1 MLATGSCIRPA
12 RRMCHYH
19 LDSSVASRQSP
30 ENSMEKTFN
39 VINFGCRATQA
50 DGAAIEQALQ
60 DFHLRKSAAW
70 QRSDVVVINTCTVT
84 NTADVEARQMI
95 RRVHRENPGAKIVV
109 TGCYAQR
116 APEEI
121 ARIEGVTCVVGN
133 SHKEQLAP
141 IVATNYL
148 EDSPFPILGNERTV
162 VEGADVFCSS
172 IFESRQLRV
181 IADASGGGRTRPVL
195 KVQDGCSYRCSYCI
209 IPWVR
214 GDSRSLPSAE
224 VIRQAG
230 LLLDQG
236 FREITL
242 TGIHLGGYGRD
253 ADKQETL
260 ARLAQQLLREERLER
275 LRLSSIEPLE
285 YTNELIDLV
294 AESPKMAKHFH
305 VPLQSGSDRILRL
318 MRRPYLAEY
327 YADLVNRMRRRVP
340 DAAIGADVMVGFP
353 TETDEDHANTVQLL
367 NAAPMTYLHV
377 FPYSHRP
384 GTSSANLQPA
394 IHGKVARQR
403 GKELRNLANLKN
415 LGFRRSFVGKELSV
429 ITLAQC
435 LNENT
440 QALSTNYLKVEISKD
455 AVAANQVL
463 SAGITGLTAE
473 GLRGDIRQCKQI
485 PGSTEADVLVG
496 AR

>member
-1 MLATGSCIRPA
+1 
-12 RRMCHYH
+12 
-19 LDSSVASRQSP
+19 
-30 ENSMEKTFN
+30 MEKTFN

-60 DFHLRKSAAW
+60 DFHLRKSVEW
-70 QRSDVVVINTCTVT
+70 QQSDVVVINTCTVT

-95 RRVHRENPGAKIVV
+95 RRVHRENPEAKIVV

-121 ARIEGVTCVVGN
+121 GRINGVTCVIGN
-133 SHKEQLAP
+133 SHKEQLASL
-141 IVATNYL
+141 VAGKYL
-148 EDSPFPILGNERTV
+148 ADSPFPILGNERTTR
-162 VEGADVFCSS
+162 EGADLFCSS

-209 IPWVR
+209 IPSVR

-224 VIRQAG
+224 VIRQAR
-230 LLLDQG
+230 LLFDQG

-253 ADKQETL
+253 GAQKETL
-260 ARLAQQLLREERLER
+260 AQLAQQLLKEERLER

-285 YTNELIDLV
+285 YTDELIDLV
-294 AESPKMAKHFH
+294 GGSPKMAKHFH

-327 YADLVNRMRRRVP
+327 YADLVAKMRRRVP

-353 TETDEDHANTVQLL
+353 TETDEDHASTVQLL
-367 NAAPMTYLHV
+367 DAAPMTYLHV
-377 FPYSHRP
+377 FPYSRRP
-384 GTSSANLQPA
+384 GTTSANLQPA
-394 IHGKVARQR
+394 VHGEIARQR
-403 GKELRNLANLKN
+403 GKELRDISVRKN
-415 LGFRRSFVGKELSV
+415 LEFRSSFVGRDLSV
-429 ITLAQC
+429 ITLAQDP
-435 LNENT
+435 NESA
-440 QALSTNYLKVEISKD
+440 QALSTNYLKIEISKGY
-455 AVAANQVL
+455 VEANQIL
-463 SAGITGLTAE
+463 SAAITGLTAE
-473 GLRGDIRQCKQI
+473 GLRGGIRQYNQ
-485 PGSTEADVLVG
+485 TFAHADVLVG

>member
-1 MLATGSCIRPA
+1 M
-12 RRMCHYH
+12 
-19 LDSSVASRQSP
+19 D
-30 ENSMEKTFN
+30 KTFN

-60 DFHLRKSAAW
+60 NFELRKSAGW
-70 QRSDVVVINTCTVT
+70 QQSDVVIINTCTVT

-95 RRVHRENPGAKIVV
+95 RRVHRENPTAKIVV

-116 APEEI
+116 APEEV
-121 ARIEGVTCVVGN
+121 ARIEGVTCVIGN

-148 EDSPFPILGNERTV
+148 DRSPFPILGNECTTV
-162 VEGADVFCSS
+162 AGADVFCSS
-172 IFESRQLRV
+172 IFESRQLRA

-209 IPWVR
+209 IPSVR

-224 VIRQAG
+224 VIRQAR

-253 ADKQETL
+253 TAQRQTL
-260 ARLAQQLLREERLER
+260 AQLARELLKEERLDR

-285 YTNELIDLV
+285 YTDELIDLV
-294 AESPKMAKHFH
+294 ADSPKMAKHFH

-318 MRRPYLAEY
+318 MRRPYLAQY
-327 YADLVNRMRRRVP
+327 YIDLVTRMHHRVP
-340 DAAIGADVMVGFP
+340 DAAIGADVMVGFR
-353 TETDEDHANTVQLL
+353 TETDEDHLRTRQLL

-384 GTSSANLQPA
+384 GTASANLKPEV
-394 IHGKVARQR
+394 HGKIAQERGRSLRELAAR
-403 GKELRNLANLKN
+403 KN
-415 LGFRRSFVGKELSV
+415 LEFRSSFLGRQLSV
-429 ITLAQC
+429 ITLVQEHNDQA
-435 LNENT
+435 
-440 QALSTNYLKVEISKD
+440 QALSTNYLKVEISKGS
-455 AVAANQVL
+455 VAANHIL
-463 SAGITGLTAE
+463 SARITGLTAE
-473 GLRGDIRQCKQI
+473 GLRGEIGEYDQS
-485 PGSTEADVLVG
+485 PAEADLHDG
-496 AR
+496 AG

>member
-1 MLATGSCIRPA
+1 
-12 RRMCHYH
+12 
-19 LDSSVASRQSP
+19 
-30 ENSMEKTFN
+30 MEKTFN

-60 DFHLRKSAAW
+60 DCHLRKSEGW
-70 QRSDVVVINTCTVT
+70 RRSDVVVINTCTVT
-84 NTADVEARQMI
+84 NTADVEARQII
-95 RRVHRENPGAKIVV
+95 RRVHRENPTAKIVV

-121 ARIEGVTCVVGN
+121 ARITGVTCVIGN
-133 SHKEQLAP
+133 SHKEQLAS
-141 IVATNYL
+141 IVARNYL
-148 EDSPFPILGNERTV
+148 ADSPFPILGSERPAI
-162 VEGADVFCSS
+162 EGADVFCSS

-195 KVQDGCSYRCSYCI
+195 KVQDGCSYRCSYCV
-209 IPWVR
+209 IPSVR
-214 GDSRSLPSAE
+214 GDSRSLSSTE
-224 VIRQAG
+224 VIRQAR

-242 TGIHLGGYGRD
+242 TGIHLGGYGTD
-253 ADKQETL
+253 AGPKETL
-260 ARLAQQLLREERLER
+260 AQLAQQLLKEENLER

-285 YTNELIDLV
+285 YTDELIDLV

-327 YADLVNRMRRRVP
+327 YADLVAKMRRRVP

-367 NAAPMTYLHV
+367 EAAPMTYLHV

-384 GTSSANLQPA
+384 GTPSATLKPEV
-394 IHGKVARQR
+394 HGKIAQQR
-403 GKELRNLANLKN
+403 GKELRDISARKN
-415 LGFRRSFVGKELSV
+415 LEFRSSFVGKELSV
-429 ITLAQC
+429 ITLAQDPS
-435 LNENT
+435 EHAP
-440 QALSTNYLKVEISKD
+440 ALSTNYLKVEISKGSLEP
-455 AVAANQVL
+455 NQVL
-463 SAGITGLTAE
+463 SAGITGLTTE
-473 GLRGDIRQCKQI
+473 GLLGDIGHKQI
-485 PGSTEADVLVG
+485 SGSRELDVLVG

>member
-1 MLATGSCIRPA
+1 
-12 RRMCHYH
+12 
-19 LDSSVASRQSP
+19 
-30 ENSMEKTFN
+30 MEKTFN

-60 DFHLRKSAAW
+60 NFDLRKSAAW
-70 QRSDVVVINTCTVT
+70 QQSDVVIINTCTVT
-84 NTADVEARQMI
+84 NTADGEARQMI
-95 RRVHRENPGAKIVV
+95 RRVHRENPTAKIVV

-121 ARIEGVTCVVGN
+121 ARIKGVTCVIGN
-133 SHKEQLAP
+133 SHKQQLAP
-141 IVATNYL
+141 IVAANYL
-148 EDSPFPILGNERTV
+148 GGSPFPILGDKRTA
-162 VEGADVFCSS
+162 VEGGDVFCSS

-209 IPWVR
+209 IPSVR

-224 VIRQAG
+224 VIRQTR

-253 ADKQETL
+253 AAQRETL
-260 ARLAQQLLREERLER
+260 AQLAQQLLKEERLER

-285 YTNELIDLV
+285 FTDDLIDLV

-327 YADLVNRMRRRVP
+327 YAKLVAKMRRRVP

-353 TETDEDHANTVQLL
+353 TETDEDHASTVQLL
-367 NAAPMTYLHV
+367 EAAPMTYLHV

-384 GTSSANLQPA
+384 GTASANLKPEV
-394 IHGKVARQR
+394 HGRIAQQR
-403 GKELRNLANLKN
+403 GKELRDISVRKN
-415 LGFRRSFVGKELSV
+415 LEFRSSFAGKQLSV
-429 ITLAQC
+429 TTLSQDSNQHA
-435 LNENT
+435 
-440 QALSTNYLKVEISKD
+440 QALSTNYLKVEIRQGS
-455 AVAANQVL
+455 VEANQVV
-463 SAGITGLTAE
+463 SAEITGLTAE
-473 GLRGDIRQCKQI
+473 GLYG
-485 PGSTEADVLVG
+485 E
-496 AR
+496 